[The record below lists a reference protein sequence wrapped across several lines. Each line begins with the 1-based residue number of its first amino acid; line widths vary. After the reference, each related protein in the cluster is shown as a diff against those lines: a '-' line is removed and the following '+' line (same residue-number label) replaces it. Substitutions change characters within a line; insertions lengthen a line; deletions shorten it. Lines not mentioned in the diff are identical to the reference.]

1 MTGDMVPL
9 CDQHFAP
16 MRSNSTLRLTCHGCT
31 GDQFCERRYDALI
44 GYYGGTSPTETYR
57 VACGTHFCTLF
68 VCAYDAD
75 RQIRRYACPME
86 GCKNI
91 TELHPATLAVQ
102 LD

>member
-1 MTGDMVPL
+1 MVPL

-16 MRSNSTLRLTCHGCT
+16 MRSNSTLRLTFHGCT

-91 TELHPATLAVQ
+91 TEWRS
-102 LD
+102 